1 MLACFLIFGSK
12 TLKDC
17 IAFLKKMTKITIVDR
32 MEMGKE
38 EDRDVQKK
46 VHHFYSSVLW
56 LHPGPVNP
64 VSHPH
69 QTMHPP
75 THKKKK
81 KTKETYKVNMFVSF
95 WRLGNHSLWV
105 GNHTGVCSH
114 DISLKTVTV
123 GRLVC
128 GLGTSVNEMGNALLL
143 GVREICSSD
152 LL

>member
-1 MLACFLIFGSK
+1 
-12 TLKDC
+12 
-17 IAFLKKMTKITIVDR
+17 MTKITIVDR

-81 KTKETYKVNMFVSF
+81 RQRKHTKLTCSFHSEDLETILCEWGTIPEFV
-95 WRLGNHSLWV
+95 V
-105 GNHTGVCSH
+105 M
-114 DISLKTVTV
+114 
-123 GRLVC
+123 
-128 GLGTSVNEMGNALLL
+128 TSVSKLSLLVGWFVALEPVSTRWEMLSCWDYGRF
-143 GVREICSSD
+143 VHQISCK
-152 LL
+152 